1 MDTRSTSSPALY
13 RETQHFRQWWIWALV
28 LFIAALSLYGAVQ
41 QIILGIP
48 FGSNPAPDGW
58 MIVIA
63 IVFGIGLPIF
73 MYVINLTTEVRSDG
87 LYVRFFPLHLSFLK
101 ITPQE
106 IKGFEACTYSPLG
119 DYGGWGIRF
128 GRKGKAYNIS
138 GNRGVQL
145 ELTNGKRLLIGSQRP
160 EELVQ
165 TLTPITRR
173 K

>member
-1 MDTRSTSSPALY
+1 MNTRSFSSSALY
-13 RETQHFRQWWIWALV
+13 RETQSFRQWWMWALV
-28 LFIAALSLYGAVQ
+28 LIIAAMSLYGAVQ
-41 QIILGIP
+41 QLILGRP
-48 FGSNPAPDGW
+48 FGNNPAPDGW

-63 IVFGIGLPIF
+63 IVVGIGLPLF
-73 MYVINLTTEVRSDG
+73 MYMNKLTTEIRNDG
-87 LYVRFFPLHLSFLK
+87 LYIRFFPLQLSFIK

-106 IKGFEACTYSPLG
+106 IKRFEACTYSPLG

-128 GRKGKAYNIS
+128 GNKGKAYNVS

-165 TLTPITRR
+165 TLTSITR

>member
-1 MDTRSTSSPALY
+1 
-13 RETQHFRQWWIWALV
+13 
-28 LFIAALSLYGAVQ
+28 
-41 QIILGIP
+41 
-48 FGSNPAPDGW
+48 

-63 IVFGIGLPIF
+63 IICGIGLPIL

-87 LYVRFFPLHLSFLK
+87 FYVRFFPLHLSSIR

-145 ELTNGKRLLIGSQRP
+145 ELTNGQRLLIGSQRP

-165 TLTPITRR
+165 TLTSITRR